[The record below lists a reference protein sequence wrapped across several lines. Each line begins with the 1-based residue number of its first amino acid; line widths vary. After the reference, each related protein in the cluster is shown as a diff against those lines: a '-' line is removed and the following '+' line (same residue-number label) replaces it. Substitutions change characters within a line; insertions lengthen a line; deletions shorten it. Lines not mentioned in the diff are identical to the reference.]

1 MELNHKKIYVT
12 GVAGMIGSNFARK
25 MVDSGFAVIGID
37 NFWRGN
43 IDNIADLL
51 EHGNF
56 TFIEADIRSDTSWYK
71 DLSSDDCIVHIADI
85 VAGIGYVFANE
96 WEVFSANLKI
106 NSMVARIVVEKAP
119 ARLIYLGT
127 ACSYPQEMQRSIS
140 DSVLQESDKF
150 PADPESGY
158 GWSKLIGEIEFK
170 LAVQNVQT
178 KLITLDL
185 HNVYGWPCVYS
196 DSTAQVIPSLIN
208 RARLSE
214 DGALEVWGDGSQGRG
229 FIHVDDVVSAIEK
242 AVVYSGSVSNF
253 MIGPDRCTSIAD
265 LAEVIVGNDLLPA
278 SHVVYDTTKPTGDIG
293 RFANSSLAASELG
306 WCETT
311 DFASEVNE
319 LITKIV
325 DHAK

>member
-1 MELNHKKIYVT
+1 MDRI
-12 GVAGMIGSNFARK
+12 AGMIGSNYAKK
-25 MVDSGFAVIGID
+25 MVDSGFTVVGVD

-43 IDNIADLL
+43 TNNIEDLL
-51 EHGNF
+51 EHENF
-56 TFIEADIRSDTSWYK
+56 TFIEADIRTDTSWYQ
-71 DLSSDDCIVHIADI
+71 DLSNEDCLVHIADI

-106 NSMVARIVVEKAP
+106 NSMVAGIVVEKAP

-127 ACSYPQEMQRSIS
+127 ACSYPQTMQRSVS
-140 DSVLQESDKF
+140 DSVLQETDKF

-170 LAVQNVQT
+170 LAVQNTQT

-185 HNVYGWPCVYS
+185 HNVYGWPCVYA

-214 DGALEVWGDGSQGRG
+214 DGDLEVWGDGSQGRG

-242 AVVYSGSVSNF
+242 AVVYSGSVTNF
-253 MIGPDRCTSIAD
+253 MIRTRPLYFYC
-265 LAEVIVGNDLLPA
+265 
-278 SHVVYDTTKPTGDIG
+278 
-293 RFANSSLAASELG
+293 
-306 WCETT
+306 
-311 DFASEVNE
+311 
-319 LITKIV
+319 
-325 DHAK
+325 